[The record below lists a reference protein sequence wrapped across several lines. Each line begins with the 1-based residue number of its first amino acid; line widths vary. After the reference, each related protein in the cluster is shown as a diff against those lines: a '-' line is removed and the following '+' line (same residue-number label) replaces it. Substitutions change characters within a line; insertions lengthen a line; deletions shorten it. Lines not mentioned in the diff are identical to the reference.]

1 MIRPFDIGGPLPTGI
16 TVLEASAGTGKTYTI
31 AALAAR
37 YVAEGIPLDQ
47 LLLVT
52 FTRMATGELRDRV
65 RERLVSA
72 ERALASGETDGDA
85 VVELLANGSPEQ
97 VERRRGWLMRALGD
111 FDSATIA
118 TTHGFCQEVLGGLG
132 VAGDLEPDAV
142 LVEDVGDLLG
152 EVVDDLYVRRYM
164 KEEDAPRI
172 TRAEA
177 MRIARETVENPGAP
191 IEPRDTSGPDLPA
204 LRARLAGS
212 VRGELD
218 TRKRALSLI
227 TYDDL
232 LTRLQDALRE
242 SPDAVARLRRRYR
255 VVLVDEFQDTDPI
268 QWEILQ
274 RAFGDGQTTL
284 VLIGDPKQAIY
295 AFRGADVYS
304 YLAAAETA
312 GARATLEVNRRSDQG
327 LIDAYD
333 AMFGGAKLGHE
344 GIVYRKVRS
353 AVSDPPRRTGAPLRV
368 RVVDRSELELT
379 QQGFARL
386 NSARERIARDVA
398 DDLVELLRAGTSPGE
413 VAVLVRTNKHALLVR
428 DALDALEIPAVI
440 NGAGSVFAT
449 PAAREWLRLLEA
461 LERPASPA
469 RARAATMTSFLGWT
483 AERVASAGEE
493 EWEDVH
499 RRLHAWAAV
508 LRRRGLASL
517 SETITLVERLPGRVL
532 GEADGERQLTDLRH
546 IGQLLHAAAA
556 AEKLGTSAL
565 AVWLRQRV
573 AEAEQEGEEERLRR
587 LESDEE
593 AVQVLTIHRSKG
605 LEFGVVYVPYLWEP
619 SWVDEKP
626 IPIVFHD
633 PDQGFA
639 RTIDVGLAG
648 PDYKRHKDQH
658 VSEQRGE
665 DLRLAYV
672 ALTRAKHQAVV
683 WWAGSWSSR
692 DSALSRLL
700 FDRDDEGNV
709 ADSGRRPPSDEA
721 ALTRFRELASAAPN
735 CVSVE
740 RTGAR
745 TLPIAYSG
753 PLTAPA
759 ALEAATFARELD
771 RGWRR
776 TSYSDITAASH
787 EARVASEP
795 EERVVDDEPVPPAI
809 EPAASA
815 LPLGGDPGRR
825 PVRHVR
831 ARGAGGDRLRR
842 GRPGGRADEAGRC
855 RTRPPAGRRRGG
867 ATGRRRAAGGA
878 RDSAGPARGR
888 CAAA

>member
-1 MIRPFDIGGPLPTGI
+1 M
-16 TVLEASAGTGKTYTI
+16 
-31 AALAAR
+31 
-37 YVAEGIPLDQ
+37 
-47 LLLVT
+47 
-52 FTRMATGELRDRV
+52 
-65 RERLVSA
+65 
-72 ERALASGETDGDA
+72 
-85 VVELLANGSPEQ
+85 
-97 VERRRGWLMRALGD
+97 
-111 FDSATIA
+111 
-118 TTHGFCQEVLGGLG
+118 
-132 VAGDLEPDAV
+132 
-142 LVEDVGDLLG
+142 
-152 EVVDDLYVRRYM
+152 
-164 KEEDAPRI
+164 
-172 TRAEA
+172 
-177 MRIARETVENPGAP
+177 
-191 IEPRDTSGPDLPA
+191 
-204 LRARLAGS
+204 
-212 VRGELD
+212 
-218 TRKRALSLI
+218 
-227 TYDDL
+227 
-232 LTRLQDALRE
+232 
-242 SPDAVARLRRRYR
+242 
-255 VVLVDEFQDTDPI
+255 
-268 QWEILQ
+268 
-274 RAFGDGQTTL
+274 
-284 VLIGDPKQAIY
+284 
-295 AFRGADVYS
+295 
-304 YLAAAETA
+304 
-312 GARATLEVNRRSDQG
+312 
-327 LIDAYD
+327 
-333 AMFGGAKLGHE
+333 
-344 GIVYRKVRS
+344 
-353 AVSDPPRRTGAPLRV
+353 
-368 RVVDRSELELT
+368 
-379 QQGFARL
+379 
-386 NSARERIARDVA
+386 
-398 DDLVELLRAGTSPGE
+398 
-413 VAVLVRTNKHALLVR
+413 
-428 DALDALEIPAVI
+428 
-440 NGAGSVFAT
+440 FAT

-483 AERVASAGEE
+483 AERVASAGED
-493 EWEDVH
+493 EWEEVH

-721 ALTRFRELASAAPN
+721 AITRFRELASAAPN

-815 LPLGGDPGRR
+815 LAAGRDPGRR

-842 GRPGGRADEAGRC
+842 GRPRGRADEAGRGG
-855 RTRPPAGRRRGG
+855 TRPPAGRRRGRG
-867 ATGRRRAAGGA
+867 TGRRRAAGGA
-878 RDSAGPARGR
+878 RDAARPARGR
-888 CAAA
+888 RAAA